1 MPSLSTARRIAS
13 MKNNG
18 AKTIGQIHKENS
30 DFVMLE
36 TWDNDEVSK
45 VCYIYDY
52 WHDNQ
57 KHLNVGMTYDN
68 TTKTKIDAKILV
80 SKYGSIA
87 KDQPELQCMFKP
99 NQKTIFDETDELYY
113 MEEYRRKYDTK
124 DIFVGMY
131 LDVPD
136 KDGLYHKHLICLKDV
151 EQNFQKYYILPCDH
165 KLQFVSKNGDTR
177 TRQEIWCVL
186 RSQSNYNSGLWTDYV
201 YTVTDN
207 QEIIFLP
214 TNSIS
219 DSISYVT
226 DDNSANQRIIID
238 VPNYNPTWTPNSWTV
253 SKLERAN
260 VRGRTKVTLKQGF
273 FDQHNDYIE
282 KDENGYII
290 GLWAD
295 YYGSSTPPTDPTE
308 PTPTPSSNYGVITA
322 STSTIK
328 IGGSYK
334 TLTATVFDESGTDI
348 TDTYSNA
355 TFEWTCSIE
364 GVDNTELDTVITW
377 LDGTKFNKKKIKFS
391 NNRSYLEKILEVKC
405 IITKDTET
413 IETSMQFELIV

>member
-165 KLQFVSKNGDTR
+165 KLQFVDK
-177 TRQEIWCVL
+177 QVL
-186 RSQSNYNSGLWTDYV
+186 L
-201 YTVTDN
+201 
-207 QEIIFLP
+207 
-214 TNSIS
+214 
-219 DSISYVT
+219 
-226 DDNSANQRIIID
+226 
-238 VPNYNPTWTPNSWTV
+238 
-253 SKLERAN
+253 
-260 VRGRTKVTLKQGF
+260 
-273 FDQHNDYIE
+273 
-282 KDENGYII
+282 
-290 GLWAD
+290 
-295 YYGSSTPPTDPTE
+295 SSM
-308 PTPTPSSNYGVITA
+308 Y
-322 STSTIK
+322 
-328 IGGSYK
+328 
-334 TLTATVFDESGTDI
+334 
-348 TDTYSNA
+348 
-355 TFEWTCSIE
+355 
-364 GVDNTELDTVITW
+364 
-377 LDGTKFNKKKIKFS
+377 
-391 NNRSYLEKILEVKC
+391 
-405 IITKDTET
+405 
-413 IETSMQFELIV
+413 

>member
-36 TWDNDEVSK
+36 TWDNDEASK

-57 KHLNVGMTYDN
+57 KHLNVGMTYEN

-99 NQKTIFDETDELYY
+99 NQKTTFDENDELYY
-113 MEEYRRKYDTK
+113 MEEYRQKYDTK

-177 TRQEIWCVL
+177 IRQEIWCVL
-186 RSQSNYNSGLWTDYV
+186 RSQSS
-201 YTVTDN
+201 
-207 QEIIFLP
+207 
-214 TNSIS
+214 
-219 DSISYVT
+219 
-226 DDNSANQRIIID
+226 
-238 VPNYNPTWTPNSWTV
+238 
-253 SKLERAN
+253 
-260 VRGRTKVTLKQGF
+260 
-273 FDQHNDYIE
+273 
-282 KDENGYII
+282 
-290 GLWAD
+290 
-295 YYGSSTPPTDPTE
+295 
-308 PTPTPSSNYGVITA
+308 
-322 STSTIK
+322 
-328 IGGSYK
+328 
-334 TLTATVFDESGTDI
+334 
-348 TDTYSNA
+348 
-355 TFEWTCSIE
+355 
-364 GVDNTELDTVITW
+364 
-377 LDGTKFNKKKIKFS
+377 
-391 NNRSYLEKILEVKC
+391 
-405 IITKDTET
+405 
-413 IETSMQFELIV
+413 